1 MATWKRLTL
10 VKTDHIEVDVN
21 LDHVIYMVRE
31 LRGFFDLAPQKE
43 QREATRRTAD
53 VPTSVR
59 SYGKIG
65 TSEDFSGPNM
75 VPILKIRLTRSATG
89 LSADSRHVSH

>member
-1 MATWKRLTL
+1 MATWKKLTL

-53 VPTSVR
+53 VPTR
-59 SYGKIG
+59 SQYGPYSQNPSNPFCHWAFG
-65 TSEDFSGPNM
+65 
-75 VPILKIRLTRSATG
+75 
-89 LSADSRHVSH
+89 